1 MCRKNSGTFL
11 HSSDPMGFNEK
22 CRYAIF
28 KVITACVEEMPT
40 ISHMRNL
47 KYPVLKNVFENTILV
62 KKEFCYGK
70 I

>member
-1 MCRKNSGTFL
+1 
-11 HSSDPMGFNEK
+11 MGFNEK

-28 KVITACVEEMPT
+28 KVINACVEEMPT

-47 KYPVLKNVFENTILV
+47 KYLVLKNVLENTILV
-62 KKEFCYGK
+62 KKESCYGK